1 MNSPFS
7 APTIRPSFPWGRGH
21 WGLFSSLLAIHSSTQ
36 LEAGVSLSRTRT
48 LLSSFSRVL
57 ISPREPGS
65 ASLCGGPGFHKTTR
79 YNPLSPQIILSLDF
93 SPGQWNSFSYNHKK
107 EPMFTFNPSSYSLLL
122 TLKLSSSPVNKFWAI
137 SDLSSS
143 NHSHHPSSHSSPL
156 ASGQFLWFPNHSVR
170 V

>member
-36 LEAGVSLSRTRT
+36 LGAGASLSRTQT

-57 ISPREPGS
+57 VSPREPSSPPRVVDLSFTKPLGII
-65 ASLCGGPGFHKTTR
+65 
-79 YNPLSPQIILSLDF
+79 LSPQILLSLDF
-93 SPGQWNSFSYNHKK
+93 SPWQWNSFSYDYK
-107 EPMFTFNPSSYSLLL
+107 MQALFAFNPSSYSLLP